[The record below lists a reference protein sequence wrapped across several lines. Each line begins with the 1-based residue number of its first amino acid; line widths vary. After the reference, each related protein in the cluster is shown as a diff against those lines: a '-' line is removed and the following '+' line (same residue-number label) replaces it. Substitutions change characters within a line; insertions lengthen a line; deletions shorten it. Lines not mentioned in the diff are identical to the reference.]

1 MNYNI
6 KEIYI
11 SDLKVYIF
19 YINIKSFKLDEIL
32 WLPLDKVKKMSSY
45 IFNNDKKRMIG
56 GIMTYLYGI
65 YSIVHNKDIKNFL
78 RDLHYRLN
86 WNYNIYGKP
95 YFSGDIFFNI
105 SHSGYFALCAF
116 SRSEVGVDIEIINPK
131 NIEIAYTFF
140 SKEEAMELMKIER
153 NLRAVQ
159 FTEIWVR
166 KESFIKAVGAG
177 MNIDL
182 AGFSF
187 ESKSDMLWN
196 VIHKINRFSYYIK
209 DINTFAEGYR
219 AAVCCKVN

>member
-1 MNYNI
+1 
-6 KEIYI
+6 
-11 SDLKVYIF
+11 
-19 YINIKSFKLDEIL
+19 
-32 WLPLDKVKKMSSY
+32 
-45 IFNNDKKRMIG
+45 
-56 GIMTYLYGI
+56 
-65 YSIVHNKDIKNFL
+65 
-78 RDLHYRLN
+78 
-86 WNYNIYGKP
+86 
-95 YFSGDIFFNI
+95 
-105 SHSGYFALCAF
+105 
-116 SRSEVGVDIEIINPK
+116 
-131 NIEIAYTFF
+131 
-140 SKEEAMELMKIER
+140 MKIER